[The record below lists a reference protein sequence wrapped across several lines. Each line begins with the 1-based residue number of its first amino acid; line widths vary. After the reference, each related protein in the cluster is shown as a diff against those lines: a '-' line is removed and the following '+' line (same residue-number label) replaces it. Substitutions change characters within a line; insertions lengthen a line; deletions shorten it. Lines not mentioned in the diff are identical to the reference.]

1 MSIFL
6 GDSTV
11 YGHLWATDEARGIL
25 EEEAR
30 FASWLEILA
39 CLAEA
44 QAELGLVPAGAARS
58 IREAAGGLELDL
70 EKVAEQTRATSHST
84 LGLIG
89 ELRRRLPE
97 PAREWVY
104 YGATV
109 QDLSDT
115 WTALVM
121 RRVGDLLDRD
131 LLRIRRAAARLARE
145 HSETPML
152 GRTHA
157 QPGLPIPFG
166 FKAAVWA
173 DELDRHRERLEQG
186 RSRWEVAQLGGALG
200 TMEFWGEEAVPLLE
214 AFARRLGLGVP
225 NIAWFTSRDRPAE
238 FVALL
243 AACAATIAKIGN
255 EIMELQRL
263 EIGEVREPFIPG
275 TVGSITMPQKRN
287 PEFSEHL
294 DTLAR
299 LVRSAA
305 GVLTET
311 MVGDHERDGRTWK
324 TEWALVPE
332 LGHYL
337 LAQLQM
343 ARTLAEGL
351 EVNAEAMAA
360 NLGEG
365 GPASEFG
372 SQELLRRLSARLG
385 KHRAQDR
392 LQRAYQQARLT
403 GRPLAE
409 ALAGAAE
416 PEDLAGLDRPALGS
430 AGAMVDAVVEAA
442 ARRRAE
448 ETDQWA

>member
-6 GDSTV
+6 GDSIV

-25 EEEAR
+25 GEEAR

-44 QAELGLVPAGAARS
+44 QADLGMIPPEAARA
-58 IREAAGGLELDL
+58 IREEAGRMDLDL
-70 EKVAEQTRATSHST
+70 ERIAARTRATSHST
-84 LGLIG
+84 LGLID

-131 LLRIRRAAARLARE
+131 LLRIREAALRLARE
-145 HSETPML
+145 HRATPMP

-173 DELDRHRERLEQG
+173 DELARHRERLAQG
-186 RSRWEVAQLGGALG
+186 RRRWETAQLGGALG
-200 TMEFWGEEAVPLLE
+200 TMHFWGRDARPLLE
-214 AFARRLGLGVP
+214 SFARRLGLGVSD
-225 NIAWFTSRDRPAE
+225 IAWITSRDRPAE
-238 FVALL
+238 FAFLL
-243 AACAATIAKIGN
+243 AACASTIAKIGN

-263 EIGEVREPFIPG
+263 EVGEVREPFLPG

-305 GVLTET
+305 GVMLEG
-311 MVGDHERDGRTWK
+311 MVQLHERDGRGWK
-324 TEWALVPE
+324 AEWVALPE
-332 LGHYL
+332 ACAMTLRSTGLAAEL
-337 LAQLQM
+337 L
-343 ARTLAEGL
+343 EGL
-351 EVNAEAMAA
+351 EVDEERMRD
-360 NLGEG
+360 NL
-365 GPASEFG
+365 
-372 SQELLRRLSARLG
+372 
-385 KHRAQDR
+385 
-392 LQRAYQQARLT
+392 
-403 GRPLAE
+403 
-409 ALAGAAE
+409 
-416 PEDLAGLDRPALGS
+416 
-430 AGAMVDAVVEAA
+430 A
-442 ARRRAE
+442 ARRGFVFAEPVMRALADRVGKHTAHEIVYEAAMAGVESGASFADALLADERVAAHLDRAGIE
-448 ETDQWA
+448 ELFDVERALGAAPEIVDRVTGDGV

>member
-25 EEEAR
+25 GEEAR

-44 QAELGLVPAGAARS
+44 QAELGLIPAGAARAV
-58 IREAAGGLELDL
+58 REEAGRMELDL
-70 EKVAEQTRATSHST
+70 ERIAARTRATSHST
-84 LGLIG
+84 LGLID

-97 PAREWVY
+97 PAREWAY
-104 YGATV
+104 WGATV

-131 LLRIRRAAARLARE
+131 LLRIREAARRLARE
-145 HSETPML
+145 HRATPML

-173 DELDRHRERLEQG
+173 DELSRHRERLAQG
-186 RSRWEVAQLGGALG
+186 RRRWETAQLGGALG
-200 TMEFWGEEAVPLLE
+200 TMHFWGAAARPLLE
-214 AFARRLGLGVP
+214 AFARRLGLGAP
-225 NIAWFTSRDRPAE
+225 DIAWITSRDRPAE
-238 FVALL
+238 FVFLL
-243 AACAATIAKIGN
+243 AACASTIAKIGN

-263 EIGEVREPFIPG
+263 ELGEVREPFIPG

-299 LVRSAA
+299 LARSAA
-305 GVLTET
+305 GVMTEG
-311 MVGDHERDGRTWK
+311 MVQLHERDGRGWK
-324 TEWALVPE
+324 AEWVALPQACAMTLKASGLAAE
-332 LGHYL
+332 LL
-337 LAQLQM
+337 
-343 ARTLAEGL
+343 EGL
-351 EVNAEAMAA
+351 QVDEERMLANIAARRGFVFAEPVMRALADRVGKHTAHEIVYEAAMA
-360 NLGEG
+360 GVESG
-365 GPASEFG
+365 ASF
-372 SQELLRRLSARLG
+372 
-385 KHRAQDR
+385 
-392 LQRAYQQARLT
+392 
-403 GRPLAE
+403 AE
-409 ALAGAAE
+409 ALMADERVSAHLDRAGMEELFDPERALGAA
-416 PEDLAGLDRPALGS
+416 PEFVDRVAGG
-430 AGAMVDAVVEAA
+430 GV
-442 ARRRAE
+442 
-448 ETDQWA
+448 